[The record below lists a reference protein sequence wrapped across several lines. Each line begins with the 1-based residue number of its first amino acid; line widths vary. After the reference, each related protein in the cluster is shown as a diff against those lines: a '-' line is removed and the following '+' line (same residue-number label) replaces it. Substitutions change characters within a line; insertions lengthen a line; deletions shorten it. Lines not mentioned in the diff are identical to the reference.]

1 MQVLN
6 VNYPLYES
14 MGRMW
19 PHMQARVVGALF
31 LSQMVMLGYLVM
43 KSNHELAS
51 TMAMAPLPLA
61 TIMYAWLSH
70 QNSYPMFIDMPLS
83 IARDA
88 DSNTREVISHTHIL
102 TTFVPT
108 CLTGIDTFDID
119 HDDNFEDAKSNISS
133 SHPSSRFMSPTLPIP
148 SSF

>member
-6 VNYPLYES
+6 VNCPLYES

-19 PHMQARVVGALF
+19 PHMQARVLGALF
-31 LSQMVMLGYLVM
+31 LSQMVMLGYFVM
-43 KSNHELAS
+43 KSNHEVAL
-51 TMAMAPLPLA
+51 TMAMAALPLA
-61 TIMYAWLSH
+61 TIMYAWFSH

-83 IARDA
+83 IACDA
-88 DSNTREVISHTHIL
+88 DSTTREMVSHAHIL

-108 CLTGIDTFDID
+108 CLAGIDTFDID
-119 HDDNFEDAKSNISS
+119 HDDKFEDAKSNISS
-133 SHPSSRFMSPTLPIP
+133 SHPSSRFMSPTIHIP